1 VYCQAGCQTAG
12 VMAALDL
19 GMVDLY
25 DDQRGADYC
34 YDDGRKVHRTPDKQ
48 FPQSGNKNGR
58 PTLYRLSEVVAAVR
72 DGRPVYLVEG
82 EKDADAVRL
91 LGATATTAPMGSA
104 NFRKVDA
111 GPLTGAH
118 VVVVPDRDPAGESWL
133 ADVVAE
139 LTGKAGSLRLAHV
152 AAGKD
157 AADHIAAGHGLDD
170 LVDSPLPKVPPTTGR
185 RLVLTC
191 ADTIDPQPVYWVWHQ
206 RMPTGCLALLAGREQ
221 VGKSTYAYH
230 LAARITRGQLPGE
243 HYGSPRSVLI
253 CATEDSWAHT
263 IVPRLIAAGADRAR
277 VFRVEVMSADDIHL
291 GLTLPLDVPAIEGA
305 ARQTGAALLLLDP
318 LMSRLAPEL
327 DPHKDA
333 EVGTTG
339 TDADSWPA
347 RRLRTPACAP
357 ERGWRHERRARASRA
372 LRV

>member
-1 VYCQAGCQTAG
+1 MTIGWPDGTDHMTFGQVMVGPSWRDAVPRSTA
-12 VMAALDL
+12 VEAEDPWA
-19 GMVDLY
+19 GMVEPP
-25 DDQRGADYC
+25 DDPI
-34 YDDGRKVHRTPDKQ
+34 VMPDQ
-48 FPQSGNKNGR
+48 
-58 PTLYRLSEVVAAVR
+58 LE
-72 DGRPVYLVEG
+72 
-82 EKDADAVRL
+82 
-91 LGATATTAPMGSA
+91 
-104 NFRKVDA
+104 
-111 GPLTGAH
+111 
-118 VVVVPDRDPAGESWL
+118 
-133 ADVVAE
+133 
-139 LTGKAGSLRLAHV
+139 
-152 AAGKD
+152 
-157 AADHIAAGHGLDD
+157 
-170 LVDSPLPKVPPTTGR
+170 SPLPKAPPPTTR